1 MAAQVLSGTGNV
13 SYTNTT
19 GQNVR
24 IVINYVS
31 ILTGAGDAT
40 MTFQGV
46 SVDLQA
52 GAKYGKTLAYSD
64 NWGAN
69 TGSSSM
75 AIGGGINPGDTAVP
89 VEIAVANGETFS
101 ITHPSDTTRI
111 DGYNCIIIPEA
122 G

>member
-13 SYTNTT
+13 TYTNTT

-52 GAKYGKTLAYSD
+52 GAKYGNCLLYTSPSPRD
-64 NWGAN
+64 R
-69 TGSSSM
+69 TRSRMPSS
-75 AIGGGINPGDTAVP
+75 A
-89 VEIAVANGETFS
+89 
-101 ITHPSDTTRI
+101 
-111 DGYNCIIIPEA
+111 
-122 G
+122 